1 MKTKWFFVLVLIALT
16 LSACGDPQPGP
27 QDPDVEFQKQPE
39 QIAEVEDIPELDL
52 DGYVPA
58 YMYEILD
65 PQPGIII
72 PLAPYLIRFS
82 GHSFGGI
89 EAFEV
94 RVDGSVIGTVAPAGY
109 GSGGPAYGHFFYGE
123 LLWTPDGYGTYL
135 IAVRAKAS
143 GYGMY
148 SDSLEVEV
156 TVGASVAI
164 AEAQDYA
171 EIAILPNCTPEDLVP
186 PTLIAPYH
194 YAYLGTTPTEGSIPP
209 ELFQWSYSGGCI
221 PELFRILISP
231 DPEYGWARM
240 GYTDDGYHTTWPPA
254 DAEWPQGPLDPAT
267 MYYWTVNAWTDGVH
281 GPDSAMRV
289 FFTGPLC
296 ASASELA
303 APTLVSPL
311 DGSVYSSTILKLRYE
326 PGEPECLP
334 EGYFVDLQPDPD
346 FSGTSLIGA
355 TSSPTTYVTTPELE
369 RCTRYYW
376 RVAAMK
382 NQTAGPF
389 SETRS
394 FFITSEDLLCAGQAS
409 LPVIKALKDQQCL
422 QGPDPQKY
430 PILGYL
436 LRDETASIVAQDIGE
451 EWWVIENPDGN
462 DFCYVR
468 KADNQESGDTS
479 DVSKWNDPEIEEEP
493 LLACTKALNEQQC
506 IAAGGTYI
514 DTVGMPP
521 YCKCD

>member
-1 MKTKWFFVLVLIALT
+1 MKTKNFFVLVLIVFT

-27 QDPDVEFQKQPE
+27 GDPDVELQQQPE
-39 QIAEVEDIPELDL
+39 QIAEAGFPELE
-52 DGYVPA
+52 GYIPA

-65 PQPGIII
+65 PQPNLII

-94 RVDGSVIGTVAPAGY
+94 RVDGSVIGTVVPSGY
-109 GSGGPAYGHFFYGE
+109 GSGGPAYGHFFFAE
-123 LLWTPDGYGTYL
+123 LLWTPTGYGNHL

-143 GYGMY
+143 GYAMY
-148 SDSLEVEV
+148 SDSLEVQV
-156 TVGASVAI
+156 TVGASAEI
-164 AEAQDYA
+164 AEAGDYP
-171 EIAILPNCTPEDLVP
+171 ELAILPNCGPEDLTP
-186 PTLIAPYH
+186 PSLISPTH
-194 YAYLGTTPTEGSIPP
+194 YAYTGTTLTGASLPADS
-209 ELFQWSYSGGCI
+209 FQWANTSGCI
-221 PELFRILISP
+221 PELFRILMSP

-240 GYTDDGYHTTWPPA
+240 GYSDDGLHTTWPPA
-254 DAEWPQGPLDPAT
+254 DAEWPQASLDPAT
-267 MYYWTVNAWTDGVH
+267 MYYWTVNAWTDGIH
-281 GPDSAMRV
+281 GPDSEMRI

-303 APTLVSPL
+303 APLLISPH
-311 DGSVYSSTILKLRYE
+311 DGVVYSSTILKLHYE
-326 PGEPECLP
+326 PGQPECLP
-334 EGYFVDLQPDPD
+334 EAYFVDLQTDSD
-346 FSGTSLIGA
+346 FGGTSLMGA

-382 NQTAGPF
+382 NQSTGPF

-409 LPVIKALKDQQCL
+409 LPFIKALKDQQCL

-430 PILGYL
+430 PVLGYFL
-436 LRDETASIVAQDIGE
+436 AGETASILAQDIGD

-462 DFCYVR
+462 DYCYVR
-468 KADNQESGDTS
+468 KADNQESGETS
-479 DVSKWNDPEIEEEP
+479 DVSKWNDPEIEDEP
-493 LLACTKALNEQQC
+493 ALVCSEDLNEQQC
-506 IAAGGTYI
+506 NAAGGTWME
-514 DTVGMPP
+514 TVGRAP
-521 YCKCD
+521 YCKCE